1 MVLPVLV
8 IEEIVVHVK
17 NPSLTRVCK
26 LWRNIIVDW
35 KIRKETGISSALYT
49 LRYDRVSPIISLDLL
64 AVKVTYSST
73 IDSSHTEISQQ
84 EIETLMEQCA
94 QVGRCDLLKL
104 LERRY
109 SIPTPMLARA
119 NVYTNS
125 AVVAYLTT
133 VRCLRQVTR
142 VQGMSSLSRPLLVH
156 RETQGSSEK

>member
-8 IEEIVVHVK
+8 IEEIVVHAK
-17 NPSLTRVCK
+17 NPSLTGVCK

-49 LRYDRVSPIISLDLL
+49 LRYDRVPPIISLDLL
-64 AVKVTYSST
+64 AVKVTYSSQG
-73 IDSSHTEISQQ
+73 EISQQ
-84 EIETLMEQCA
+84 EIETLMEQIA
-94 QVGRCDLLKL
+94 QAGRCDLLKL

-109 SIPTPMLARA
+109 SIPTPMLTRA
-119 NVYTNS
+119 SMYTNS